1 MVRVQVL
8 EWGYNR
14 VGTTKNNKEQQ
25 RTTKNVLHSRAQRSF
40 RFARCIQ
47 RRAHYSFSV
56 FPLVTSPFH
65 IISQHPRCMA
75 TQATLSHPGH
85 HPLFQHHRFASLGPL
100 SLNALQSRNA
110 RLRRQLNA
118 ATAKNTYQV
127 MVNRRQRDTIDEL
140 RKEVDKLRA
149 ERGMLVRAVTG
160 GEELT
165 EGMFEKDDGEEGES
179 IEK

>member
-1 MVRVQVL
+1 
-8 EWGYNR
+8 
-14 VGTTKNNKEQQ
+14 
-25 RTTKNVLHSRAQRSF
+25 
-40 RFARCIQ
+40 
-47 RRAHYSFSV
+47 
-56 FPLVTSPFH
+56 
-65 IISQHPRCMA
+65 MA

-85 HPLFQHHRFASLGPL
+85 HPCFQHHRFAPLGPL

-140 RKEVDKLRA
+140 RKEVEDLRA

-179 IEK
+179 VET

>member
-1 MVRVQVL
+1 
-8 EWGYNR
+8 
-14 VGTTKNNKEQQ
+14 
-25 RTTKNVLHSRAQRSF
+25 
-40 RFARCIQ
+40 
-47 RRAHYSFSV
+47 
-56 FPLVTSPFH
+56 
-65 IISQHPRCMA
+65 MA

-85 HPLFQHHRFASLGPL
+85 HPLFQHHRFAPLGPL

-140 RKEVDKLRA
+140 RQEVEDLRV

-165 EGMFEKDDGEEGES
+165 EGMFEKDDGEEGDSVET
-179 IEK
+179 